1 MKSYENHE
9 ETYLRAALHSFSLGT
24 GASKHCGVSNRDAES
39 HGGFHEVRG
48 FTVVCTRVNLSFKF
62 IFHELFLVLLCVREG
77 ELMALDL
84 MCPGLPSRGCAREQP
99 STV

>member
-9 ETYLRAALHSFSLGT
+9 ETYFIHSAWALGPAHRG
-24 GASKHCGVSNRDAES
+24 SKHCGVSNRDAES
-39 HGGFHEVRG
+39 HGGYHKVRG

-77 ELMALDL
+77 EVMALDL